1 MLDVNL
7 IFLSVLQQSEVDDEL
22 VSPTDLSRPSIT
34 MFPPFMCSIL
44 LVSSALIP
52 KTVSFEGKF
61 GLCVV

>member
-7 IFLSVLQQSEVDDEL
+7 IFLSVLQQSEVGDEL

-34 MFPPFMCSIL
+34 MFPLFMCSIL

-52 KTVSFEGKF
+52 ETVSFEGKF